1 MRKKIAIALPK
12 GGVGKTT
19 TALNLAAALAKA
31 EKKTLLIDFD
41 PSGTCTAC
49 IGYRSYELKGDIFQV
64 FSFTKSIETVIHK
77 TELPN
82 LDFIPCLITTNDVE
96 ERVSRITKNIY
107 LFENI
112 LNLDPLMSYDY
123 IIIDCPP
130 YLRGLT
136 TIALSTANSVIL
148 PVKAGHFS
156 IMALLKI
163 NSHIKWVQENINR
176 NLEIEGILLTMYEP
190 NTKAWELTSK
200 AISRYFENH
209 VLKTVI
215 PKNITLTEAEF
226 HRKPSVLLDASAKG
240 SVAYMNLA
248 QEIINKNKVNVE
260 QIHQLNGIHL

>member
-1 MRKKIAIALPK
+1 
-12 GGVGKTT
+12 
-19 TALNLAAALAKA
+19 LNLSAALAKA
-31 EKKTLLIDFD
+31 GEKTLLIDFD

-49 IGYRSYELKGDIFQV
+49 MGYRSYELKGDIFQV
-64 FSFTKSIETVIHK
+64 FSFTKSIENVIHK
-77 TELPN
+77 TELPD
-82 LDFIPCLITTNDVE
+82 LDFIPCLITSSEVE
-96 ERVSRITKNIY
+96 ERVARITRNIY

-112 LNLDPLMSYDY
+112 LNLDPLMCYNY
-123 IIIDCPP
+123 IIMDCPP

-136 TIALSTANSVIL
+136 TIALSAADSVIL

-156 IMALLKI
+156 ILSLLKI

-200 AISRYFENH
+200 AINRYFENH

-226 HRKPSVLLDASAKG
+226 HRKPSVLLNANAKG

-248 QEIINKNKVNVE
+248 REIINKNRLDIKKL
-260 QIHQLNGIHL
+260 HKLRGIDL